1 MTALIEVDDI
11 SADLVVMFRNAG
23 RVAVDTETSGLDWRT
38 DKLELCQLFA
48 PETGAILVRNVT
60 ARASSLPAVLTD
72 PNILKV
78 FHHAAFDLRF
88 LESTWGVTPRPVA
101 CTKTASKLLDPGL
114 RPAGHSLAPLLDR
127 YLNVRIGKGAVRT
140 SDWGAA
146 RLTKAQLDY
155 AESDVIHL
163 LDLLDRQ
170 LSALDARGLRED
182 FTTVCGYLPLDA
194 HFEVAGL
201 PDPLTY

>member
-1 MTALIEVDDI
+1 MAALIEVDDI
-11 SADLVVMFRNAG
+11 SPDLLGMLHNAG

-38 DKLELCQLFA
+38 DKLELCQLFT
-48 PETGAILVRNVT
+48 PETGAILIRNVT
-60 ARASSLPAVLTD
+60 GRASCLPAMLTD
-72 PNILKV
+72 PTILKV

-88 LESTWGVTPRPVA
+88 LESTWGVTTHPVA
-101 CTKTASKLLDPGL
+101 CTKSASKLLDPGL
-114 RPAGHSLAPLLDR
+114 RPTDHSLAPLLHR

-140 SDWGAA
+140 SDWGATS
-146 RLTKAQLDY
+146 LTEAQLDY
-155 AESDVIHL
+155 AASDVVHL
-163 LDLLDRQ
+163 LDLLDLQ

-182 FTTVCGYLPLDA
+182 FTAVCAYLPLDA